1 MLQHFTCFLTVFLIE
16 LNIIDTL
23 YRMLRDKDPFVVLN
37 AASALNEMLAGEGG
51 MVVNRNIAHYL
62 LNRFDSFIN
71 MSPYICNMLLF
82 RFHEFSEWGQCLLLE
97 ILLRYTPE
105 NDEELFDVMV
115 R

>member
-1 MLQHFTCFLTVFLIE
+1 MELTTLFVFTVFLVE

-37 AASALNEMLAGEGG
+37 SASSLNEMLAGEGG

-71 MSPYICNMLLF
+71 DICHYF
-82 RFHEFSEWGQCLLLE
+82 F
-97 ILLRYTPE
+97 
-105 NDEELFDVMV
+105 
-115 R
+115 

>member
-1 MLQHFTCFLTVFLIE
+1 MSQVCKYPHGIDYIFTVFLAE

-62 LNRFDSFIN
+62 LNRFDSFIS
-71 MSPYICNMLLF
+71 MSPCMYM
-82 RFHEFSEWGQCLLLE
+82 
-97 ILLRYTPE
+97 
-105 NDEELFDVMV
+105 
-115 R
+115 